1 MRKFALRV
9 FIVIALLVFGAVGIS
24 AQDNTAGVHVVQRG
38 ENLFRIAQY
47 YATDVN
53 TLAQINGITNTW
65 QIFAGQTLIIPTS
78 ATAAAIASA
87 PEVAAVTIAQSSAAT
102 TTHTVGRG
110 ENLTYIA
117 GLYGMTAEQ
126 VAALNSL
133 ANPNLL
139 YAGQQLVVNAVASA
153 AAPAPAQSA
162 PALPS
167 DVRHTVRPGEY
178 LASIA
183 AQYGVSWLNIAQ
195 ANGIYDPNTVFAGM
209 ELIIPG
215 ATSAIYSGSAQ
226 TAAPPAVVTIGRSI
240 IVDLSDQ
247 MTYAYENGVLVRSV
261 LSSTGLPATPTVIG
275 DFAIER
281 KYSAQTMSGPDY
293 YLPDVPYVMY
303 FYSGYALHGTYWH
316 SNFGQPMSHGCVNLP
331 TWEAEWFYSFADY
344 GTPIRVQY

>member
-1 MRKFALRV
+1 MRNLAFRGLIIAAL
-9 FIVIALLVFGAVGIS
+9 VIFGAVGVT

-65 QIFAGQTLIIPTS
+65 QIYPGQSLIIPT
-78 ATAAAIASA
+78 AAAAAALPA
-87 PEVAAVTIAQSSAAT
+87 PAVPAVTIVEPTAT

-110 ENLTYIA
+110 ENLTYIG
-117 GLYGMTAEQ
+117 GLYGMTAEE
-126 VAALNSL
+126 VAALNGIS
-133 ANPNLL
+133 NPNLL
-139 YAGQQLVVNAVASA
+139 YAGQVLTVYGTA
-153 AAPAPAQSA
+153 AAPAQAAQPAAA
-162 PALPS
+162 PAS
-167 DVRHTVRPGEY
+167 DVRHTVQRGEY
-178 LASIA
+178 LSSIA
-183 AQYGVSWLNIAQ
+183 TRYGVSWLSIAQ
-195 ANGIYDPNTVFAGM
+195 ANNIYDPNTVFAGM

-215 ATSAIYSGSAQ
+215 ASSAVYAAAQ
-226 TAAPPAVVTIGRSI
+226 TGAAPAAAVLVGRSI

-261 LSSTGLPATPTVIG
+261 LSSTGLPATPTVVG

-281 KYSAQTMSGPDY
+281 RYASQSMSGPGY

-316 SNFGQPMSHGCVNLP
+316 SNFGQPMSRGCVNLP
-331 TWEAEWFYSFADY
+331 TWEAEWFYNFADY
-344 GTPIRVQY
+344 GTPVRVQY